1 MNSRERTI
9 SAINHRDPDRPP
21 IYVSLTPQVA
31 KKLSDHLGVLYE
43 EPIDAMESARIS
55 HMELLTTMGVD
66 IIAVAPTVDP
76 GNPTITLPDGRIK
89 NEWGMILR
97 EVGLYT
103 EFSEFP
109 LAHAAVEAD
118 IVNYPFPDPN
128 ASGRFDT
135 ASGMMAEYAGKFGVI
150 GDVETMFFEMS
161 WYLTGYEKFLTDLL
175 LEAEYQPFLMDKI
188 MNYIIEAGKI
198 LIRMGVDILWCGD
211 DFGTQQG
218 MIMDTITWRRVFKP
232 RIKHMFEEF
241 RKVRSDIKIAWHSC
255 GSILPIIPDFIE
267 VGLDILNPIQP
278 LAEGMDPVFLKNTY
292 GKDLVFFGG
301 IDIQN
306 LLPFG
311 TPLMIKDEVR
321 RRIGIL
327 GKNGGFIVAPAHNIQ
342 PDTPI
347 ENVMAFFEA
356 ALNPY

>member
-31 KKLSDHLGVLYE
+31 RKLSDHLGVLYE
-43 EPIDAMESARIS
+43 EPVDAMESARIS

-66 IIAVAPTVDP
+66 IVAVAPTVSPD
-76 GNPTITLPDGRIK
+76 NPTITLPDGRIR
-89 NEWGMILR
+89 NEWGMIFR
-97 EVGLYT
+97 DAGLYT
-103 EFSEFP
+103 EFAEFP
-109 LAHAAVEAD
+109 LALASVKED
-118 IVNYPFPDPN
+118 ILSYPFPDPE
-128 ASGRFDT
+128 APGRFET
-135 ASGMMAEYAGKFGVI
+135 AEKMIGAYSDKYAVI
-150 GDVETMFFEMS
+150 GDVETMFYEMS

-175 LEAEYQPFLMDKI
+175 MEAEYLPYLMDKI
-188 MNYIIEAGKI
+188 MNYIIVAGKK
-198 LIRMGVDILWCGD
+198 LIDMGVDILWCGD

-278 LAEGMDPVFLKNTY
+278 LAEGMDPVFLKKNY

-301 IDIQN
+301 IDIQQ

-311 TPLMIKDEVR
+311 TPQMIKDEVR

-327 GKNGGFIVAPAHNIQ
+327 GKDGGYIVAPAHNIQ
-342 PDTPI
+342 PDTPV